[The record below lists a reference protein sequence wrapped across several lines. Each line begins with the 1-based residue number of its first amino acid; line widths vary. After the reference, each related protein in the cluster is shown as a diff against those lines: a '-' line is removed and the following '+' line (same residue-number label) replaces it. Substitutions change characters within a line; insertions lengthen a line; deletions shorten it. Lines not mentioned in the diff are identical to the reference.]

1 MNSSQK
7 SDGAD
12 AGENTAT
19 TPPPSRG
26 ECTGDTRGLSS
37 QSAHSPDADIPAGS
51 VLRTR
56 YVLEEVVG
64 RGGSSVVFRASDL
77 HRALPLETSP
87 HFVAVKL
94 LQAEFRD
101 DPEALLR
108 LRREFRQ
115 TQRLLHPRVVR
126 VFDLDCDGDV
136 WFMTMEL
143 LAGQT
148 AKTWMQTARDPRE
161 ALNVIYGCCEALS
174 HAHSLGVVHGDLKST
189 NVIVGEDGNVT
200 LIDFGSAANPDG
212 AVGLPPG
219 PSAATT
225 ALYASPQALAGKSP
239 EISDDIFSLACLSY
253 GLLSEGRHPFG
264 RRPSLED
271 GRAKVAPT
279 YVSAIPRELFEVIE
293 QGLAVEPDRRPTS
306 ANEFRRQLTEAAE
319 RIAATEQMHH
329 EVQYPEFQHHSVLS
343 VRAAPAAPGRG
354 DRVADVDGAADVD
367 SVADAVV
374 ARSVKRRALSLA
386 NVIMLTVVTLSTVAV
401 FRIGTHRPV
410 MRVAMTANAP
420 MAGAVAGF
428 DVAPASASVNTATT
442 SSTTDGSDNGSRSGA
457 QTVSSTEAASPGPD
471 NGVISFEAASVHASP
486 TQPLVA
492 VSVRRQRATRSVG
505 AFIWRVEGGSA
516 QPGTDF
522 RPIRPELVR
531 FNRGESVRTLFIPL
545 VGGRALSQPAHART
559 FSVVLEPVAGGPEL
573 GRIRRT
579 TITIDPPADA
589 ITTAAYQVRA
599 LDRRN
604 TAGAQSS
611 E

>member
-19 TPPPSRG
+19 TPPLTRA
-26 ECTGDTRGLSS
+26 ERAGDTRALSS
-37 QSAHSPDADIPAGS
+37 HALDAAITTGS

-56 YVLEEVVG
+56 YVLEELVG
-64 RGGSSVVFRASDL
+64 RGGSSLVFRASDL

-101 DPEALLR
+101 DPLALLR

-115 TQRLLHPRVVR
+115 TQRLSHPRVVR
-126 VFDLDCDGDV
+126 VFDLDCDGDI

-148 AKTWMQTARDPRE
+148 SWAWMQTARDPQD
-161 ALNVIYGCCEALS
+161 ALKIIYACCDALE
-174 HAHSLGVVHGDLKST
+174 HAHSQGVVHGDLKPT
-189 NVIVGEDGNVT
+189 NVVVGEEGKVT

-219 PSAATT
+219 PTAATT
-225 ALYASPQALAGKSP
+225 ALYASPQALAGKSA
-239 EISDDIFSLACLSY
+239 EVSDDIFSLACLSY
-253 GLLSEGRHPFG
+253 GLLSAGRHPFG

-279 YVSAIPRELFEVIE
+279 YVSAIPRDLFEIIE
-293 QGLAVEPDRRPTS
+293 RGLAVEPHRRPAS
-306 ANEFRRQLTEAAE
+306 AHEFRQELTEASE
-319 RIAATEQMHH
+319 RMAAASARAAATEHAQH
-329 EVQYPEFQHHSVLS
+329 EVLYPDFRQH
-343 VRAAPAAPGRG
+343 
-354 DRVADVDGAADVD
+354 D
-367 SVADAVV
+367 SVAVRHIPAEPSAMERVSDVV
-374 ARSVKRRALSLA
+374 VTHSVTRRVISLA
-386 NVIMLTVVTLSTVAV
+386 NVIMLTIVTLSAVAL

-410 MRVAMTANAP
+410 MTVAMTADAP
-420 MAGAVAGF
+420 MTGRVAYSN
-428 DVAPASASVNTATT
+428 VSPVTAPVTTAPIATIADGNDSVSA
-442 SSTTDGSDNGSRSGA
+442 SGA
-457 QTVSSTEAASPGPD
+457 QTVAATDAASPTAD
-471 NGVISFEAASVHASP
+471 NGVISFDAASIHASP

-492 VSVRRQRATRSVG
+492 ISVRRLRSTRFVG

-522 RPIRPELVR
+522 RSTRPELVR

-545 VGGRALSQPAHART
+545 VAGRVSSQPTPPRT
-559 FSVVLEPVAGGPEL
+559 FAVILEPVVGGPEL

-579 TITIDPPADA
+579 TITIDPPPDA
-589 ITTAAYQVRA
+589 LASAAYQVRA
-599 LDRRN
+599 LDRRA
-604 TAGAQSS
+604 TASPQSS